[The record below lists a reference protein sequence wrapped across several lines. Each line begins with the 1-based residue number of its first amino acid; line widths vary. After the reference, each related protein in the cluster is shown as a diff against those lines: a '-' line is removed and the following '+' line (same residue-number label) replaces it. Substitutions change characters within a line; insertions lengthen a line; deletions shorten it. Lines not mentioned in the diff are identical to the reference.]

1 MDPICQRPNVTNYNV
16 THNVT
21 DGNNG
26 GSGSGAPMTAMNDT
40 VTLPANQTWYT
51 FDDAVYGNVYFVEIT
66 PSNTFGFGQS
76 AVVFISE
83 YCMCVC

>member
-1 MDPICQRPNVTNYNV
+1 M
-16 THNVT
+16 T

-26 GSGSGAPMTAMNDT
+26 GSGSGAPMAAMNDT
-40 VTLPANQTWYT
+40 FTLPGNQTWYT
-51 FDDAVYGNVYFVEIT
+51 FADAVYGNVYFVEIT

-83 YCMCVC
+83 YGMYAC